1 METNKE
7 LFDIYLNKL
16 HKEAISNQEARKY
29 AEDKR
34 KREAIYKE
42 ITKDIKFVSKFV
54 KKCQSRQTGEK
65 TVFYDIDIEKIPLE
79 RVWGEFN
86 VPYNKYHQLLG
97 RSLNLSTY
105 ASIKQS
111 MLFNDSVRC
120 YIIPAI
126 KWAYENYVRENF
138 YGKEIEFEEY
148 SGYFI
153 KCKAYQIDWF
163 DEVYIA
169 KEKIKTSFQKKI
181 EKIEEK
187 YKRETYWEYF
197 KQYEP
202 ESWERAWI
210 DYVERYDIHDYLY
223 NCKDM
228 IMHPENYSGIK
239 DIPQYIKEAEKILHK
254 KIRF

>member
-16 HKEAISNQEARKY
+16 HKEALSNQEARKH

-65 TVFYDIDIEKIPLE
+65 TVFYDIDIVKMPLE
-79 RVWGEFN
+79 GVWGEFN

-105 ASIKQS
+105 ASIKQG

-120 YIIPAI
+120 YMV
-126 KWAYENYVRENF
+126 K
-138 YGKEIEFEEY
+138 
-148 SGYFI
+148 
-153 KCKAYQIDWF
+153 
-163 DEVYIA
+163 
-169 KEKIKTSFQKKI
+169 
-181 EKIEEK
+181 
-187 YKRETYWEYF
+187 
-197 KQYEP
+197 
-202 ESWERAWI
+202 
-210 DYVERYDIHDYLY
+210 
-223 NCKDM
+223 
-228 IMHPENYSGIK
+228 
-239 DIPQYIKEAEKILHK
+239 
-254 KIRF
+254 